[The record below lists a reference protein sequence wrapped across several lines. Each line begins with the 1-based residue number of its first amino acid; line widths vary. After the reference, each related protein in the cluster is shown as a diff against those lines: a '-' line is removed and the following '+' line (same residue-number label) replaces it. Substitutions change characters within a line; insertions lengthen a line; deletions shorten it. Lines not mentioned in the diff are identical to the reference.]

1 MARGTAGLVGRSLLW
16 VLAGVALLGTG
27 LLTVPRLTEPVGR
40 RGVELV
46 SLTPFGIVP
55 AVLLVIVA
63 LVLVVLH
70 RAGLRLIGAM
80 LALAGQVSTA
90 LHVVWLAPLY
100 TGDQPAGTG
109 ERLVV
114 MTQNLEYGDADALAK
129 EVRDRH
135 VDVLVLCDLGDAQW
149 AAVQASDIPRELP
162 YLADAD
168 GGVVAYS
175 RYPLTDDEPISLHGS
190 GRSVRLES
198 TPLGAIT
205 LFALHPVPPY
215 RGGAWQDDAVR
226 VVDALRTSL
235 PRNPDPT
242 IVAGDLNATLDHWP
256 LRALESLGLTDAVV
270 ATNGGFQPTY
280 PASGHERR
288 FGITVPPL
296 FQIDHVLVSRQL
308 VVTSVDTVETS
319 GADHKG
325 VVATIRAVRR

>member
-1 MARGTAGLVGRSLLW
+1 MARGTAGLVGRSVLW
-16 VLAGVALLGTG
+16 VLAGVALLGVA
-27 LLTVPRLTEPVGR
+27 LLTIPRLIEPTGR

-55 AVLLVIVA
+55 AALLVVVA

-70 RAGLRLIGAM
+70 RAGVRLISTM
-80 LALAGQVSTA
+80 LALAGLVSTA

-100 TGDQPAGTG
+100 TGDQVPGHGDA
-109 ERLVV
+109 LVV
-114 MTQNLEYGDADALAK
+114 MTQNLEYGDADALAQ
-129 EVRDRH
+129 EIRERH
-135 VDVLVLCDLGDAQW
+135 VDVLVLCDLGEGQW

-162 YLADAD
+162 YLADTD
-168 GGVVAYS
+168 GGAVAYS

-198 TPLGAIT
+198 TPLGPIT

-215 RGGAWQDDAVR
+215 QSGAWQDDAVR
-226 VVDALRTSL
+226 VVEALRTSL

-242 IVAGDLNATLDHWP
+242 IVAGDLNATLDHWQ

-280 PASGHERR
+280 PASGYERR
-288 FGITVPPL
+288 FGLTVPPL

-308 VVTSVDTVETS
+308 VVSSVDTVETP

-325 VVATIRAVRR
+325 VVATIQRVGS